1 MPRASAD
8 ARAAAAHRAGGKRPS
23 APDWLNAEASAHWR
37 RIVAEKPLGWFDAG
51 SLPLLAQ
58 YCATLV
64 RARQLAERLANVEP
78 DVKGAQ
84 ALEVRL
90 MGVNGSCLSL
100 ATKLRLSVQSGVDRK
115 SRMLDESG
123 PGEEAA
129 ADPLLGGKVVRLKR
143 RG

>member
-1 MPRASAD
+1 MPRASAEG
-8 ARAAAAHRAGGKRPS
+8 RAAAAYRAGAKRPA
-23 APDWLNAEASAHWR
+23 APAWLDAEAQAHWR
-37 RIVAEKPLGWFDAG
+37 RIISEKPLGWFDGG

-64 RARQLAERLANVEP
+64 RARQLAERLSAVDP
-78 DVKGAQ
+78 DEKGAQ

-100 ATKLRLSVQSGVDRK
+100 ATKLRLSVQAGVDRR
-115 SRMLDESG
+115 SRMLDEGG
-123 PGEEAA
+123 PGEEVA
-129 ADPLLGGKVVRLKR
+129 ADPLLGGKVVKLR

>member
-1 MPRASAD
+1 MPRASAE
-8 ARAAAAHRAGGKRPS
+8 ARAAAAHRAGGRRP
-23 APDWLNAEASAHWR
+23 APPAWLDPEAQGHWR
-37 RIVAEKPLGWFDAG
+37 AIVAEKPLGWFDCG

-64 RARQLAERLANVEP
+64 RARQLAQRLAEVEP
-78 DVKGAQ
+78 DEKGAQ

-100 ATKLRLSVQSGVDRK
+100 ATKLRLSVQAAVDRR

-123 PGEEAA
+123 PGEEVA
-129 ADPLLGGKVVRLKR
+129 ADPLLGGKVVKLR

>member
-1 MPRASAD
+1 MPRASAEG
-8 ARAAAAHRAGGKRPS
+8 RAAAAYRAGGKRP
-23 APDWLNAEASAHWR
+23 APPAWLNAEAKTHWR

-64 RARQLAERLANVEP
+64 RARELAERLEALP
-78 DVKGAQ
+78 ADKKGAQ

-100 ATKLRLSVQSGVDRK
+100 ATKLRLSVQAAVDRR
-115 SRMLDESG
+115 SRMLDEEG
-123 PGEEAA
+123 PGEEPAS
-129 ADPLLGGKVVRLKR
+129 DPLLGGKVVKLR
-143 RG
+143 RA